1 MKTIEKIKKN
11 EENRK
16 NLISR
21 LLTVENVL
29 SGSHNTV
36 FRKCGKTN
44 CWCNDAQKGHAYS
57 RYIWRDKETGET
69 KTKAT
74 GENDIEWMKTCT
86 ANYREVK
93 KVVAELESL
102 NNALISE
109 VRKMI
114 DQKIAK
120 TEKKS
125 KNTIITCKKSAK

>member
-1 MKTIEKIKKN
+1 MKTIEKIRKI

-16 NLISR
+16 ILISR
-21 LLTVENVL
+21 LLDMENIL

-57 RYIWRDKETGET
+57 RYIWRDKETGVT

-74 GENDIEWMKTCT
+74 DESDVVWMQACT

-93 KVVAELESL
+93 KAILELESL
-102 NNALISE
+102 NSALFLEI
-109 VRKMI
+109 RKMI
-114 DQKIAK
+114 DQKIVK
-120 TEKKS
+120 TEKMSRK
-125 KNTIITCKKSAK
+125 TTTT

>member
-69 KTKAT
+69 KT
-74 GENDIEWMKTCT
+74 
-86 ANYREVK
+86 
-93 KVVAELESL
+93 AELESL